1 MEVDPLAS
9 MRCWGLELELGG
21 RTCDVPPLSAVH
33 WWPVLTSGDLTRVL
47 DLVVSTPGE
56 GFDLDQLL
64 LDSILGEGELRQV
77 LSDAMEEVAGRSFH
91 VAYVIAMVAGMHWAS
106 INGAMVRRGFR
117 WEGQPL
123 GAALDAIYAE
133 IIERL
138 DEEST
143 ARFTE
148 LLENEELSKPGR
160 PGKKRKVSDKAIS
173 EFEAMAGPRPT
184 GAAATAALSDSEHPR
199 TPRPPRPP
207 RPRAPSTAP
216 RRRRARPAGSDPPAS
231 L

>member
-1 MEVDPLAS
+1 
-9 MRCWGLELELGG
+9 
-21 RTCDVPPLSAVH
+21 
-33 WWPVLTSGDLTRVL
+33 
-47 DLVVSTPGE
+47 
-56 GFDLDQLL
+56 
-64 LDSILGEGELRQV
+64 
-77 LSDAMEEVAGRSFH
+77 
-91 VAYVIAMVAGMHWAS
+91 MVAGMHWAS